1 MKLNRRN
8 DPVTITDFRRI
19 GSRDVQTRQTMT
31 AWLMAVVII
40 VAFAVGVVV
49 K

>member
-8 DPVTITDFRRI
+8 DPVTITDFRGI
-19 GSRDVQTRQTMT
+19 GSRDVQTRQTVT

-40 VAFAVGVVV
+40 VAFAVWAVV

>member
-1 MKLNRRN
+1 MKLDRRN
-8 DPVTITDFRRI
+8 DPVTITDFRGI
-19 GSRDVQTRQTMT
+19 GSREVQTRQTVT

-40 VAFAVGVVV
+40 VAFIVGVVA

>member
-8 DPVTITDFRRI
+8 DPVTITDFRGI
-19 GSRDVQTRQTMT
+19 GSRDVQTRQTVT

-40 VAFAVGVVV
+40 LAFAVWAVA